1 MKQSSA
7 VHIFL
12 LSQVLLSRMLVL
24 RKTILKETKYSV
36 IKRYLL
42 GLGGCYLLGLCG
54 YLAADSVAH
63 EFFKKHVPF
72 EWRRGWRCVCP
83 SIGMLA
89 LSGVCFPLLHP
100 QCLSLEQR
108 VTPARSSLHTCSLV
122 HDLGKVCPKTNLKFL
137 KCIFITIISV
147 TVICILGILGGHM
160 KSQRRTFIQQ
170 IIWF

>member
-1 MKQSSA
+1 
-7 VHIFL
+7 
-12 LSQVLLSRMLVL
+12 MLVL

-89 LSGVCFPLLHP
+89 LSGVCFPLLHR